1 MKGTRVETTVKI
13 REYKPRDLEQILN
26 LVRELE
32 AELAKK
38 FKDVRIK
45 SGVDDYRNR
54 YLKRGNKY
62 KMLVAEVD
70 RQVVGFL
77 MGYPSLGAPE
87 VDNMYDILPVS
98 EKWSPPEF
106 FLQITF
112 VSKPYRN
119 RGISTSLH
127 REMLRYAKDQGH
139 KEVYACIAKWNSPEI
154 KVIKS
159 FKFKMKDLGYK
170 YRLTL
175 KF

>member
-1 MKGTRVETTVKI
+1 MAMDIKI
-13 REYKPRDLEQILN
+13 REYKPRDMKRVLQ

-32 AELAKK
+32 SELAEK
-38 FKDVRIK
+38 FTDVTIK
-45 SGVDDYRNR
+45 SGIDNYTNR
-54 YLKRGNKY
+54 FLKRGNKY
-62 KMLVAEVD
+62 KMFVALVNKK
-70 RQVVGFL
+70 VVGFL

-98 EKWSPPEF
+98 AKWTPVEF

-119 RGISTSLH
+119 QGISKELH
-127 REMLRYAKDQGH
+127 KKTLEYAKIQGY
-139 KEVYACIAKWNSPEI
+139 KEVYACIAKWNTPEI

-175 KF
+175 KL

>member
-1 MKGTRVETTVKI
+1 MDIKI
-13 REYKPRDLEQILN
+13 REYKPRDLKQVLQ

-32 AELAKK
+32 SELAEK
-38 FKDVRIK
+38 FPDVILK
-45 SGVDDYRNR
+45 SGIENYKNR

-62 KMLVAEVD
+62 KMFVALGSKK
-70 RQVVGFL
+70 VVGFL

-87 VDNMYDILPVS
+87 VDNMYDILPITD
-98 EKWSPPEF
+98 KWTPAEF

-119 RGISTSLH
+119 RGISKELH
-127 REMLRYAKDQGH
+127 KHTLEYAKTQGY
-139 KEVYACIAKWNSPEI
+139 KEVYACIAKWNTPEI

-159 FKFKMKDLGYK
+159 FKFKMKDLGYR

>member
-1 MKGTRVETTVKI
+1 MSLDIKI
-13 REYKPRDLEQILN
+13 REYKPRDLKQVLQ

-32 AELAKK
+32 SELSEK
-38 FKDVRIK
+38 FTDVTIK
-45 SGVDDYRNR
+45 SGIENYRNR

-62 KMLVAEVD
+62 KMFVALANKK
-70 RQVVGFL
+70 VVGFL

-87 VDNMYDILPVS
+87 VDNMYDILPVTA
-98 EKWSPPEF
+98 KWTPAEF

-119 RGISTSLH
+119 QGFSKELH
-127 REMLRYAKDQGH
+127 KTTLEYAKNQGY
-139 KEVYACIAKWNSPEI
+139 KEVYACIAKWNTPEI
-154 KVIKS
+154 RVIKS
-159 FKFKMKDLGYK
+159 FKFKMKDLGHR

>member
-1 MKGTRVETTVKI
+1 MDIKI
-13 REYKPRDLEQILN
+13 REYKPRDMKQILP
-26 LVRELE
+26 LVHELE
-32 AELAKK
+32 SELAEK
-38 FKDVRIK
+38 FADVTIK
-45 SGVDDYRNR
+45 SGIENYKNR

-62 KMLVAEVD
+62 KMFVAIVKKKI
-70 RQVVGFL
+70 VGFL

-87 VDNMYDILPVS
+87 VDNMYDILPVTA
-98 EKWSPPEF
+98 KWTPAEF

-119 RGISTSLH
+119 QGISKELH
-127 REMLRYAKDQGH
+127 KITLEYAKTQGY
-139 KEVYACIAKWNSPEI
+139 KEVYACIAKWNTPEI

-159 FKFKMKDLGYK
+159 FKFKMKDLGYR